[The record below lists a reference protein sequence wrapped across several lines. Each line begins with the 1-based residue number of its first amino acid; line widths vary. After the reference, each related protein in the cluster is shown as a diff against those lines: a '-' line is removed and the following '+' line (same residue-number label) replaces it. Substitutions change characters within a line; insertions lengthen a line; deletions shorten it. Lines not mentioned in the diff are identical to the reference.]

1 VKKGGDR
8 LITTT
13 SASSDTYL
21 CSGGEG
27 KKKLVAKNT

>member
-8 LITTT
+8 LITT
-13 SASSDTYL
+13 SASSDTHL

-27 KKKLVAKNT
+27 KKKIVAKKT